1 MGILL
6 QEFNSSD
13 IDADYGSFLLDK
25 MHIYLWPTRPY
36 ENLTDIFEKIK
47 GNKEYQE
54 EFEEGRLSYNLMR

>member
-6 QEFNSSD
+6 QDFNSSD

-36 ENLTDIFEKIK
+36 ENLREIFEKTK
-47 GNKEYQE
+47 GNQEFQE
-54 EFEEGRLSYNLMR
+54 EF